1 MLLIPALPA
10 LEVARL
16 VRPAGSLSRLD
27 ASNVLEKQRAC
38 SALDAVSLG
47 TGCILQGFKTKKHEV
62 ITSGSEINILV
73 RFLHNPVILQGNTL

>member
-1 MLLIPALPA
+1 MATVSERRRSRRLSLRMLGRSLG
-10 LEVARL
+10 L

-27 ASNVLEKQRAC
+27 ASIAPGKQRAC

-62 ITSGSEINILV
+62 ITSGSNVNIL
-73 RFLHNPVILQGNTL
+73 T